1 MTSEPKAAAMQIAE
15 EDLGAIIRDE
25 MSEGR
30 SRRFRWDGTIN
41 LGHVLTMGAM
51 LATLFMGY
59 TRFDKR
65 LSLVE
70 AQMARQTEV
79 LDRSIRFDEQM
90 RAIKDRLDKIEKR

>member
-1 MTSEPKAAAMQIAE
+1 MTSEAKAAAMQIE
-15 EDLGAIIRDE
+15 EDDLRAIIRDE
-25 MSEGR
+25 MSEGH

-59 TRFDKR
+59 TTFDKR

-79 LDRSIRFDEQM
+79 LDRSIRFDEQL
-90 RAIKDRLDKIEKR
+90 RALRDRLDKIDK